1 MVPRYLVI
9 QLILFII
16 RNNDNRC
23 IRKRFDEGE
32 YNKICHD
39 IYALGVLK
47 SFFNNQ

>member
-1 MVPRYLVI
+1 M
-9 QLILFII
+9 II
-16 RNNDNRC
+16 DVFVNV
-23 IRKRFDEGE
+23 FDEGE